1 MADDLWR
8 LFDGGELT
16 RPELD
21 PPTWPV
27 VDTPPTGEIDDCL
40 VTVDGS
46 SASSEE
52 SPDSGWETYD
62 PKNMLNLKLYWIPT
76 FLANWPLRQDRE
88 VFLPVPDWAYDVSYV
103 WMLGL

>member
-27 VDTPPTGEIDDCL
+27 VDIPPTGEIDDCL

-62 PKNMLNLKLYWIPT
+62 QKNVLNLKLYLIPT
-76 FLANWPLRQDRE
+76 FLMAKYSKISNSI
-88 VFLPVPDWAYDVSYV
+88 FLPVPD
-103 WMLGL
+103 

>member
-62 PKNMLNLKLYWIPT
+62 PKNYVKLETI
-76 FLANWPLRQDRE
+76 FD
-88 VFLPVPDWAYDVSYV
+88 SYIFTY
-103 WMLGL
+103 

>member
-27 VDTPPTGEIDDCL
+27 VDIPPTGEIDDCL

-52 SPDSGWETYD
+52 SPDSGWETYY
-62 PKNMLNLKLYWIPT
+62 PKNYVECQIVFDSYLS
-76 FLANWPLRQDRE
+76 RQNGE
-88 VFLPVPDWAYDVSYV
+88 VF
-103 WMLGL
+103 